1 MPTATRAKAIAMLND
16 LNLGAQKEK
25 LGDAVMRQGVAVA
38 NAAAAPTKAE
48 LDALL
53 TSLRNAGLIAT

>member
-1 MPTATRAKAIAMLND
+1 MPTATRAKAIALLND
-16 LNLGAQKEK
+16 LNLAAQKEK
-25 LGDAVMRQGVAVA
+25 LGDAVMRQGVAVP

-48 LDALL
+48 FDALL